1 MSSRDYTLC
10 QYNVETFVHML
21 WNIIYSFL
29 KNNFSRHRVEDN
41 SINRIAQ
48 KQTRGTYN
56 LYIVFLAQ
64 YEQEG
69 SYGIVIAH
77 KINDTTR
84 TEYLHKQFE
93 APSKE

>member
-1 MSSRDYTLC
+1 M
-10 QYNVETFVHML
+10 
-21 WNIIYSFL
+21 

-41 SINRIAQ
+41 SIKRIAQ

-56 LYIVFLAQ
+56 LYNVFLAQLPQ

-77 KINDTTR
+77 KINETTKNKVF
-84 TEYLHKQFE
+84 T
-93 APSKE
+93 